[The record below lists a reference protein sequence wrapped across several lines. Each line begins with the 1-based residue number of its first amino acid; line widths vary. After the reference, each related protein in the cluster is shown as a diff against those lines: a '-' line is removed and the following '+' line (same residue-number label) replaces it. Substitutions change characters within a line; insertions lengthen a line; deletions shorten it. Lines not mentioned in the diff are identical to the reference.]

1 MTLHLLLVEDNTELR
16 QEIEEYLC
24 RRSLRVTAV
33 GSLTEAHALL
43 TRPPSSDDTIDV
55 VLCDVNL
62 RDGSGVDLYLE
73 FAPIRS
79 SCRWVLMS
87 GAPDL
92 DVLVS
97 EQQRVP
103 GLPPCTIVTK
113 PVSLRDLAALVS
125 GGRIS

>member
-1 MTLHLLLVEDNTELR
+1 MALHVLLVEDNTELR
-16 QEIEEYLC
+16 QEIDEYLR

-33 GSLTEAHALL
+33 ESITEARSLL
-43 TRPPSSDDTIDV
+43 NRSPSSGDAVDV

-62 RDGSGVDLYLE
+62 RDGSGSELYLE
-73 FAPIRS
+73 FASIHS

-92 DVLVS
+92 DVLLTD
-97 EQQRVP
+97 QRAP

-113 PVSLRDLAALVS
+113 PVLLRDLVALVS
-125 GGRIS
+125 GGPIP